1 MKRFASQSHN
11 TDPVSAPRRRA
22 MTLLEITVATSIF
35 SFLVLGLVYMQMFIM
50 KYDQLTSSQLGATEM
65 SRMSFNDL
73 LNDVRSSTVGAVG
86 TGNLTNFTPVP
97 NSTPQQGNALQI
109 SASQNTN
116 NYVRYFFWTNVTA
129 TETNFMLCRMTN
141 GMASYDRIAQNLT
154 NNFYTNMFVA
164 EDYLGNE
171 QTTLRY
177 KYVIHVTLEFC
188 QFQYPLTKIGQG
200 YYYDDYKMEFR
211 VASHNQ

>member
-1 MKRFASQSHN
+1 MPQTRGPAS
-11 TDPVSAPRRRA
+11 PRRRRG
-22 MTLLEITVATSIF
+22 MTLVEMIVSMSIF
-35 SFLVLGLVYMQMFIM
+35 SFVALGLVYMQLFIM

-73 LNDVRSSTVGAVG
+73 VSDVRSSQVWQVG
-86 TGNLTNFTPVP
+86 TGNLTNFTPVA
-97 NSTPQQGNALQI
+97 NSTLQEGNALQI

-116 NYVRYFFWTNVTA
+116 NYVRYFFFTNVTS
-129 TETNFMLCRMTN
+129 TTTNFMLGRMTN
-141 GMASYDRIAQNLT
+141 GMSSYKVIAQNLT
-154 NNFYTNMFVA
+154 NNYYTNMFVA
-164 EDYLGNE
+164 EDYLGNVM
-171 QTTLRY
+171 TTLRY

-188 QFQYPLTKIGQG
+188 QFQYPLTMIGPG